1 MNLEINQDNIMK
13 RAIYIGE
20 NREFGYGMTGDYDDE
35 NNRFYPDDHYC
46 QSLVYL
52 FNREDLYVPQQ

>member
-1 MNLEINQDNIMK
+1 MK

-52 FNREDLYVPQQ
+52 FNREDLYIPQR